1 MHTTR
6 LAHDPSLDVAR
17 RPHLRELGTAMD
29 TDDVRRFD
37 YTEGWD
43 DDDAALGWVDPD
55 AVRRAPRLH

>member
-6 LAHDPSLDVAR
+6 LAHDASLDAVR
-17 RPHLRELGTAMD
+17 RPLLRDIGAAMEA
-29 TDDVRRFD
+29 DDVRRFD

-43 DDDAALGWVDPD
+43 DDDAALGWVDAD